1 MRESQPTFLRS
12 MLRRTSPWLVAAA
25 LATGC
30 ASTSPQRQEI
40 HDSLEPVNRP
50 VFEINRQVDHH
61 AFGPIARGYKKI
73 TPAVFRRS
81 VSNAQRNLTF
91 PQRFV
96 SSVGQAEFEKAGVEL
111 GRFLVNS
118 TVGVGGLFDP
128 ATKMGIAKYDEDLGK
143 MLASW
148 HVPPGPYIV
157 IPVLGPS
164 TARDGLG
171 DLASIALNPLVWAG
185 VSVPP
190 IGVLFAI
197 NKRAE
202 NDDRIRAAE
211 EASLDFYVFAR
222 DAYIQR
228 RTRFIR
234 NEYVTRLEEGEATE
248 ADYVLAPDLYDLPPD
263 VAPPS
268 PDCPQPPAS
277 DPPPPGDTP
286 PPC

>member
-1 MRESQPTFLRS
+1 
-12 MLRRTSPWLVAAA
+12 
-25 LATGC
+25 
-30 ASTSPQRQEI
+30 
-40 HDSLEPVNRP
+40 VNRP
-50 VFEINRQVDHH
+50 VFSDQPRRRSRGLRADRARLQEDH
-61 AFGPIARGYKKI
+61 
-73 TPAVFRRS
+73 AVRLPQS

-96 SSVGQAEFEKAGVEL
+96 SSMGQAEFEKAGVEL

-118 TVGVGGLFDP
+118 TVGIGGLLDSGDAHGHPRSTTRTSARCWP
-128 ATKMGIAKYDEDLGK
+128 A
-143 MLASW
+143 W

-190 IGVLFAI
+190 LGVLFAI
-197 NKRAE
+197 NRRAE
-202 NDDRIRAAE
+202 ADDRIRQAEAA
-211 EASLDFYVFAR
+211 ALDYYVFAR

-228 RTRFIR
+228 RTRLHPQR
-234 NEYVTRLEEGEATE
+234 VRDAARGGGDPRPRSSSRRTSTTCRPSRGRRRDTRDRRAT
-248 ADYVLAPDLYDLPPD
+248 
-263 VAPPS
+263 
-268 PDCPQPPAS
+268 PQSS
-277 DPPPPGDTP
+277 DTPTGDAP

>member
-1 MRESQPTFLRS
+1 MKWSRLPR
-12 MLRRTSPWLVAAA
+12 LVSLGAIAAA
-25 LATGC
+25 IATGC
-30 ASTSPQRQEI
+30 ASTSPDRQEI

-50 VFEINRQVDHH
+50 VFAINRTVDDH

-73 TPAVFRRS
+73 TPSVFRQS

-96 SSVGQAEFEKAGVEL
+96 SSVGQAEFERAGVEL

-118 TVGVGGLFDP
+118 TVGIGGLFDP
-128 ATKMGIAKYDEDLGK
+128 ATRFGIAKYDDDLGK
-143 MLASW
+143 MLAAW

-190 IGVLFAI
+190 LGVLFAI
-197 NKRAE
+197 NRRAE
-202 NDDRIRAAE
+202 ADDRIRQAE
-211 EASLDFYVFAR
+211 AASLDYYVFAR

-234 NEYVTRLEEGEATE
+234 NEYVTLPQDGEIPDE
-248 ADYVLAPDLYDLPPD
+248 IVLTPDLYDPPPETED
-263 VAPPS
+263 AETPKTDCAAPQS
-268 PDCPQPPAS
+268 PDAP
-277 DPPPPGDTP
+277 TP
-286 PPC
+286 DAAPSC

>member
-1 MRESQPTFLRS
+1 V
-12 MLRRTSPWLVAAA
+12 RRTGLQRCAIPLAIAAA
-25 LATGC
+25 IATGC

-40 HDSLEPVNRP
+40 HDSIEVVNRP
-50 VFEINRQVDHH
+50 VFSVNRAVDHA

-73 TPAVFRRS
+73 TPSVFRHS

-96 SSVGQAEFEKAGVEL
+96 SSLGQAEFEKAGVEL

-118 TVGVGGLFDP
+118 TVGIGGLLDP
-128 ATKMGIAKYDEDLGK
+128 ATPMGIPKYDEDLGK
-143 MLASW
+143 MLAAW

-190 IGVLFAI
+190 LGVLFAI
-197 NKRAE
+197 NRRAE
-202 NDDRIRAAE
+202 ADDRIRQAEAA
-211 EASLDFYVFAR
+211 ALDYYVFAR

-234 NEYVTRLEEGEATE
+234 NEYVTLPEEGEIPDE
-248 ADYVLAPDLYDLPPD
+248 IVLAPDLYDLPPE
-263 VAPPS
+263 AEGAAETPGT
-268 PDCPQPPAS
+268 DCATPQSS
-277 DPPPPGDTP
+277 DTPTSDAP